1 MSSPIYQF
9 GTGSQYEYLQSQGD
23 GTWDWSNLIG
33 GWSITA
39 DTLYSGTGATYIG
52 LKPGTGIWLGDEA
65 FLSAPFSVDP
75 AGVLHAHSGTI
86 GGWYLGTTEIK
97 SDNIT
102 ADSNV
107 LLDQDNGLIRIG
119 PTGATYITIDGAN
132 RKIFSSDYVS
142 GPLGAGFGITTELSE
157 FQNIRARGK
166 LVGATF
172 EKDTISAVGGN
183 FLVADSDILNAD
195 MTADD
200 TVGDIDLL
208 LEDGDSILLEDED
221 RLLVDYGAELT
232 ILGDTTFSVG
242 DILRIRD
249 GIDDEWFEVLDATS
263 APIYAVVRDK
273 AGDYSADTNPIWTK
287 GTTVVNFGSSGDGV
301 LFFTAS
307 EVNAP
312 YIDVITHAGE
322 PWTTLTTHMR
332 MGNLNGF
339 LDYAT
344 DNYGVGIGDT
354 NSYLKYDPTNGL
366 QIGIQEQKTVFDA
379 YGIRSYNTEDEL
391 QFQLCNGSLTAY
403 NIKLQDPASECNYS
417 YLSAGALQFHDKL
430 GPGVGD
436 TGDKIILTGWTS
448 SPEVSVGIK
457 SLMSYNAASSAAS
470 QKWDVY
476 HTTPECFS
484 TTETCYGYCFNIHAL
499 LTTYASVGAECVKS
513 LNFGETATT
522 EACTCANCVR
532 MKFQL
537 WCNNAAPSNYYAGTI
552 CYALCYRVSGAETWC
567 VCCYSYVQ
575 PSGSAEALK
584 TTNSKYDNLEFPC
597 METWEIMAC
606 QVSIA
611 FADTGIC
618 ATESTICCFCC
629 ARTFTGTLANAYN
642 SMCIPAG
649 AGTVGCTVSMC
660 CCVALSGSNPTNTIY
675 CTIGCACVC
684 TVAAPHMWIYG
695 CAGCC
700 MQFISSSATAWIG
713 MDSKNVECLYK
724 ILPTSITKDSDCCVS
739 GSYNC
744 SIF

>member
-1 MSSPIYQF
+1 MSYQANKTSNYTGSDILLDLDRLNNHFRALDSDLKNLYFMSSPIYQF
-9 GTGSQYEYLQSQGD
+9 GTGNQYEYLQSQGD
-23 GTWDWSNLIG
+23 STWDWSNLIG

-39 DTLYSGTGATYIG
+39 DTLYSGATSTYIG

-65 FLSAPFSVDP
+65 FLSAPFSIDP

-97 SDNIT
+97 SNNIT

-107 LLDQDNGLIRIG
+107 LLDQGNGLIRIG
-119 PTGATYITIDGAN
+119 PSGATYITIDGAN

-208 LEDGDSILLEDED
+208 LEDGNSILLEDED

-273 AGDYSADTNPIWTK
+273 AGDYSADTNPIWKK

-332 MGNLNGF
+332 MGNLNGY

-344 DNYGVGIGDT
+344 DLYGIAIGKSDA
-354 NSYLKYDPTNGL
+354 YLKYDPTNGL
-366 QIGIQEQKTVFDA
+366 RVKGDITFTG
-379 YGIRSYNTEDEL
+379 
-391 QFQLCNGSLTAY
+391 GSLSAEYIT
-403 NIKLQDPASECNYS
+403 SG
-417 YLSAGALQFHDKL
+417 YLDVDRLEAGTI
-430 GPGVGD
+430 V
-436 TGDKIILTGWTS
+436 GDKIAATTITAGKLDVSQLDAITVNTG
-448 SPEVSVGIK
+448 
-457 SLMSYNAASSAAS
+457 
-470 QKWDVY
+470 
-476 HTTPECFS
+476 
-484 TTETCYGYCFNIHAL
+484 
-499 LTTYASVGAECVKS
+499 S
-513 LNFGETATT
+513 LNVDETI
-522 EACTCANCVR
+522 EVGNDQVIIDGV
-532 MKFQL
+532 
-537 WCNNAAPSNYYAGTI
+537 NNIIKVYDDD
-552 CYALCYRVSGAETWC
+552 
-567 VCCYSYVQ
+567 
-575 PSGSAEALK
+575 
-584 TTNSKYDNLEFPC
+584 DNLRVEL
-597 METWEIMAC
+597 
-606 QVSIA
+606 
-611 FADTGIC
+611 GK
-618 ATESTICCFCC
+618 
-629 ARTFTGTLANAYN
+629 
-642 SMCIPAG
+642 
-649 AGTVGCTVSMC
+649 
-660 CCVALSGSNPTNTIY
+660 LS
-675 CTIGCACVC
+675 
-684 TVAAPHMWIYG
+684 
-695 CAGCC
+695 
-700 MQFISSSATAWIG
+700 
-713 MDSKNVECLYK
+713 
-724 ILPTSITKDSDCCVS
+724 
-739 GSYNC
+739 
-744 SIF
+744 